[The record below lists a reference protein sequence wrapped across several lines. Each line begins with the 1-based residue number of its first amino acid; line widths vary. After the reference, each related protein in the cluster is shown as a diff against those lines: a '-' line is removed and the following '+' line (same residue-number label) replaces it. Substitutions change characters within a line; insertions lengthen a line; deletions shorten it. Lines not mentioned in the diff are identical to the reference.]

1 MINKI
6 LLILI
11 MICVSCSKN
20 EFKRKPTS
28 VGLDKSDLIEINKRI
43 QESVNDK
50 MITKDNCNE
59 VLNDYM
65 DKFDKISPVDYD
77 STQVELD
84 GQTILNESFLAR
96 YKLHTLLSTLPE
108 SCNVKIK
115 NLFYSMRSI
124 EDLVGVLYYKDEQIS
139 ADSLDYQKEKTPIY
153 EKEAYHPY
161 QLAPGMSD
169 KNKFEFKNGDIM
181 ITKGISFVSS
191 TISEIANPKSLF
203 SHIVFIHVDEKTK
216 AVSTIESYVGK
227 GVEIYP
233 IEVAL
238 RNENARILVLRPK
251 NQELAAKAANYMYDK
266 VVQLRA
272 KKKIIPYD
280 YDLDFSDNKKLSCEE
295 VAYDAFKTMSN
306 GTFVI
311 PEQMSLITL
320 SDKNFLDRIGIK
332 KGPMMVPS
340 DMETDSRFEI
350 VLDWTDYRIMRDSWR
365 KDAVLGEMFRW
376 SEEHKYSIH
385 ENFTS
390 IAARVV
396 WATRYI
402 PGLWNMMAKVS
413 GLPKDFTKDVPSKTI
428 ATMASLKGIGGEL
441 LPVVTKADE
450 DYFKLT
456 GRWLSSKD
464 LRKSLESYRVTHPKK
479 LEKVYRPRKN

>member
-6 LLILI
+6 LLLVLVVLI
-11 MICVSCSKN
+11 SCSKN

-28 VGLDKSDLIEINKRI
+28 VSLDKSDLIEINKRI
-43 QESVNDK
+43 QETVNDK
-50 MITKDNCNE
+50 LITKENCNE
-59 VLNDYM
+59 ILNDYI
-65 DKFDKISPVDYD
+65 DKFDKISPIDFD
-77 STQVELD
+77 STQIEVE
-84 GQTILNESFLAR
+84 GQTILNESFQAR
-96 YKLHTLLSTLPE
+96 LKLHSLLSSVPE
-108 SCNVKIK
+108 SCNLKIK
-115 NLFYSMRSI
+115 SLFYSMRSV
-124 EDLVGVLYYKDEQIS
+124 EDLVGVLFYKDEQIS
-139 ADSLDYQKEKTPIY
+139 ADTLDYQKEKTPIY

-161 QLAPGMSD
+161 QIAPGINDS
-169 KNKFEFKNGDIM
+169 KKFEFKNGDIM

-191 TISEIANPKSLF
+191 TISEIANPRSLF
-203 SHIVFIHVDEKTK
+203 SHIVFIHVNEKTK

-238 RNENARILVLRPK
+238 RNENARVLILRPK
-251 NQELAAKAANYMYDK
+251 DQELAAKAANYMYEK
-266 VVQLRA
+266 VTSLKA

-306 GTFVI
+306 GAMII

-340 DMETDSRFEI
+340 DMETDSRFDI
-350 VLDWTDYRIMRDSWR
+350 ILDWTDYRIMRDSWR

-376 SEEHKYSIH
+376 SEDHKYSIH

-396 WATRYI
+396 WSTRYI
-402 PGLWNMMAKVS
+402 PGLWNMMAKVAGMS
-413 GLPKDFTKDVPSKTI
+413 KDITKDVPSRTI

-441 LPVVTKADE
+441 LPIAIKADE

-456 GRWLSSKD
+456 GKWLSSKE
-464 LRKSLESYRVTHPKK
+464 LRKALESYRATHPKS
-479 LEKVYRPRKN
+479 LEKVYRPRRD